1 LPEKRQY
8 QAVGDVMK
16 SRGLALSGILDLVS
30 VGDNRLY
37 KKFCHTQMLAA
48 STYTRSSRPYS
59 VLLDISI
66 NVAVYMKPERSVIEI
81 LFHSCQQH
89 TAQ

>member
-37 KKFCHTQMLAA
+37 KKFCHTQMLNA
-48 STYTRSSRPYS
+48 STYTRFLAPRSFQKHRMGDLE
-59 VLLDISI
+59 VR
-66 NVAVYMKPERSVIEI
+66 VAGDREEVPSAPGG
-81 LFHSCQQH
+81 
-89 TAQ
+89 T